1 VIPKSKTEGRILENL
16 DAVEGQWELSESDV
30 TKIDDELDRKLRF
43 NDPSERFGWSF
54 YEGLDGK

>member
-1 VIPKSKTEGRILENL
+1 MIPKSKTEGRILENL

-43 NDPSERFGWSF
+43 NDPSERFGWCF

>member
-1 VIPKSKTEGRILENL
+1 MENL
-16 DAVEGQWELSESDV
+16 DAVEGQWELSEGDV
-30 TKIDDELDRKLRF
+30 EKIDDVMDRKLRF